1 MNHSYKLYLEDPQAT
16 EAFGR
21 RLAHCC
27 PSGVVVFLRGHL
39 GAGKTTLVRG
49 FLRAMGHQG
58 AVKSPTYTL
67 IEPYSTLDGVIN
79 HLDLYRLSDPEELE
93 WMGMRDLLDGKQ
105 TCLIE
110 WPEQGEGWLPPA
122 DVTIALQSQQHGR
135 RLEALSGSARGE
147 QLLHCLRRVPAL
159 QGGKTLEHNR

>member
-1 MNHSYKLYLEDPQAT
+1 MNPYKLFLADPQAT
-16 EAFGR
+16 EAFGQQ
-21 RLAHCC
+21 LAHCC
-27 PSGVVVFLRGHL
+27 SSGLVVFLRGHL

-67 IEPYSTLDGVIN
+67 IEPYTTPGGVVN
-79 HLDLYRLSDPEELE
+79 HLDLYRLGDPDELE

-122 DVTIALQSQQHGR
+122 DVTIVLRSRQDGR
-135 RLEALSGSARGE
+135 QLEAVSASVRGE
-147 QLLHCLRRVPAL
+147 QLLHCLPPVPAL
-159 QGGKTLEHNR
+159 QGGKMLEHNR